1 MGVETA
7 RSGTIPLKEGVTL
20 ADAVQLWLTRAGGA
34 GDEPPA
40 PGQDSW
46 TDDYTVFRLYG
57 ANLDYE
63 FNGESGWY
71 ADQVEAW
78 LGDAESELA
87 GAAWYDTDRSFE
99 GMGDEAL
106 YGPSERAKL
115 ELKIFSARI
124 QIQDLQRQLDE
135 DEAELETLDE

>member
-7 RSGTIPLKEGVTL
+7 RSGTIPLKEGVTF

-57 ANLDYE
+57 A
-63 FNGESGWY
+63 
-71 ADQVEAW
+71 
-78 LGDAESELA
+78 
-87 GAAWYDTDRSFE
+87 
-99 GMGDEAL
+99 
-106 YGPSERAKL
+106 GPSTFHTATTSDYSFGHMAMRAGL
-115 ELKIFSARI
+115 TRKIPG
-124 QIQDLQRQLDE
+124 
-135 DEAELETLDE
+135 